1 MNIGIKQVQNDDE
14 LATMLALL
22 TLCGE
27 HMHRVQGMSHWYP
40 FGSFERFKERVADG
54 KVYAV
59 YEKEFLVG
67 TFFLSEKMPHYY
79 AEIQWENPEAK
90 AVFGSSFGILP
101 VMQKR
106 GIGAWVMQAIDKQV
120 ADEGYQA
127 LRFDAV
133 SHNKSLVAYYE
144 RLGYERRGIVGDS
157 RVSAICFE
165 KVF

>member
-1 MNIGIKQVQNDDE
+1 MNISVKLAQGDE
-14 LATMLALL
+14 LPTMHAIL

-27 HMHRVQGMSHWYP
+27 HMHRVQGMSHWHPY
-40 FGSFERFKERVADG
+40 GNLERFKERVADG

-59 YEKEFLVG
+59 YEEDFLVG
-67 TFFLSEKMPHYY
+67 TFFLREKMPHYY
-79 AEIQWENPEAK
+79 ADIPWADPEAK

-106 GIGAWVMQAIDKQV
+106 GIGARVMQAVDKLV
-120 ADEGYQA
+120 TEENYQA

-133 SHNKSLVAYYE
+133 SHNEALIAFYDK
-144 RLGYERRGIVGDS
+144 LGYQRRGSIGDS